1 MTMIATSKRLIL
13 GAGPT
18 GQAVA
23 RHFQSL
29 GVPFDVADTRIID
42 PVQEE
47 FTKQFPNVNAYYGP
61 LRAEFLDR
69 YDEIVASPGI
79 PPHISGLCDT
89 SSKIVSDVQ
98 LFRRAWP
105 ENQILVA
112 ITGSNAKSTVT
123 SLVTSIL
130 VADDREVLTGGN
142 LGPQALDLLKSR
154 SDESVA
160 VLEVS
165 SFQLCRTSNLK
176 AAVATCL
183 NMTPDHLDW
192 HETMIE
198 YHRAK
203 HRIFEGAG
211 AIVVNA
217 DDPLSQPLV
226 PDQTPTIKFALQH
239 PEFHRFGIMVVD
251 DSDWIA
257 LGADP
262 WIRVSDLPFVGDH
275 MLQNVMA
282 AFGICHL
289 LGVESRAAIRGVQSF
304 QSLPHRMAELKSV
317 GGIRFIN
324 DSKGTNTG
332 ASETAVKSVVTGGR
346 LLLLA
351 GGDSKAADLASWG
364 VTIRAVCHLV
374 YLYGQDKDRLKSV
387 LGNKAHV
394 SPTLDDAFK
403 QALTEARSGDVIM
416 LSPAC
421 ASFDQFPSYQA
432 RGIHFQSL
440 VAALHEN

>member
-1 MTMIATSKRLIL
+1 MIATSKRLIL

-18 GQAVA
+18 GQAIA

-47 FTKQFPNVNAYYGP
+47 FTKHFPNVNSYYGP

-69 YDEIVASPGI
+69 YDEVVASPGI

-105 ENQILVA
+105 ENQILIA

-130 VADDREVLTGGN
+130 VSDGREVLTGGN

-165 SFQLCRTSNLK
+165 SFQLFRTSNIK
-176 AAVATCL
+176 ATVATCL

-192 HETMIE
+192 HETMID

-262 WIRVSDLPFVGDH
+262 WIRVSDLPFEGDH

-289 LGVESRAAIRGVQSF
+289 LGVERSAAIRGVQSF
-304 QSLPHRMAELKSV
+304 QGLPHRMVELKSV

-351 GGDSKAADLASWG
+351 GGDSKGADLTSWG
-364 VTIRAVCHLV
+364 VTIRAACHLV

-394 SPTLDDAFK
+394 APTLEDAFK
-403 QALTEARSGDVIM
+403 QALVEARPSDVIM

-421 ASFDQFPSYQA
+421 ASFDQFSSYQA

-440 VAALHEN
+440 VGALHEN